1 MTALTRDQLLR
12 EYAHLYR
19 IPWKRARRS
28 WLTKTALWWL
38 IVEAKRER
46 AA

>member
-12 EYAHLYR
+12 EYARLYR
-19 IPWKRARRS
+19 FPWKRARRS
-28 WLTKTALWWL
+28 LLTPKALWWL
-38 IVEAKRER
+38 IAVAKRER